1 MKKKKPSRKANKY
14 TLLHRSNVKFATK
27 NLQLLSENAKVNVDL
42 KVKQF
47 ELEESKKLNE
57 TYKLQVSNLEK
68 RLLATEVELLRK
80 VVKLYEDKHTT
91 SYPQYNGN
99 GITTSTTNTTMLGV

>member
-1 MKKKKPSRKANKY
+1 MKKKKSSKY
-14 TLLHRSNVKFATK
+14 TVLQTK
-27 NLQLLSENAKVNVDL
+27 KYSLLLSENAKLKEDL
-42 KVKQF
+42 IITGNKLDDITQVK
-47 ELEESKKLNE
+47 ESL
-57 TYKLQVSNLEK
+57 YLQNQTLEK

-99 GITTSTTNTTMLGV
+99 GITTSTSSTMLGV